1 MIVHSLL
8 KTWRK
13 PKFVINTDTDTDTD
27 LQETQS
33 HTCNRHRHRPRS
45 ATHCNGGVQ
54 CWPCCQSCL
63 TLRTLTLIKLHQ
75 DPKSRGSSS
84 PFDCCSS
91 VTSSFQSDPSDTPP
105 PHTPYTHTPYAHT
118 PYTASPAHQLIPQIP
133 RTLFR
138 LHEQTPLHHPPLASS
153 FFFSTSPAC
162 SCSWASS
169 GRKKGRKIHTRI
181 GEQSDEK
188 STIAQSVS
196 A

>member
-105 PHTPYTHTPYAHT
+105 PHTPYTH
-118 PYTASPAHQLIPQIP
+118 L
-133 RTLFR
+133 R
-138 LHEQTPLHHPPLASS
+138 LSR
-153 FFFSTSPAC
+153 C
-162 SCSWASS
+162 
-169 GRKKGRKIHTRI
+169 
-181 GEQSDEK
+181 
-188 STIAQSVS
+188 VS
-196 A
+196 AFCARSESYPPQLPAG